1 MRKSTYNVET
11 TTVVGSDGSVVQM
24 ESVKKQRIKINSESF
39 YMVFIDHVAPFFN
52 LKNGTSKSVLGWLCN
67 KAVFNTGQVSL
78 SAADRTNICKE
89 LEISKNVL
97 SISLK
102 ELVSKRLITGE
113 RGSYTI
119 NPQIFWKG
127 DLLARDNLLQVE
139 EIQVAFK
146 LNLDKNKKK
155 ENSDIQP
162 NDDFAVKEGA

>member
-1 MRKSTYNVET
+1 M
-11 TTVVGSDGSVVQM
+11 
-24 ESVKKQRIKINSESF
+24 
-39 YMVFIDHVAPFFN
+39 
-52 LKNGTSKSVLGWLCN
+52 
-67 KAVFNTGQVSL
+67 
-78 SAADRTNICKE
+78 
-89 LEISKNVL
+89 L